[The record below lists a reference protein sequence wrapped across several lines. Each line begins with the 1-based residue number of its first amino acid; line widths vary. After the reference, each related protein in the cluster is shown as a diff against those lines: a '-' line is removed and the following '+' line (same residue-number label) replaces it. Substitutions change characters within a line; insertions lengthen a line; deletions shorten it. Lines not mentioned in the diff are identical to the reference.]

1 MKIGALFIML
11 LGPKKCYAPLLK
23 LSSALQTEI
32 SCSNMS
38 FITQYFSDSVAMHAL
53 LHDASATS
61 HRLPQPTQEI
71 TDFQLLTHEPRR
83 SDRTNRDSHTQR
95 SHIHGI
101 IMALEHTKVDVSQ
114 WRTMSKDMEVRKR
127 SGCKKVP
134 VGVFEAYVSLL
145 DFVVLQFGHVIF
157 IHWRLRHGLLEISK
171 ETIEKQYLSLVIKS
185 FDVFWDTWLRT
196 IHLMRHW

>member
-1 MKIGALFIML
+1 MLCSTMHRPRLIGYLSL
-11 LGPKKCYAPLLK
+11 L
-23 LSSALQTEI
+23 
-32 SCSNMS
+32 
-38 FITQYFSDSVAMHAL
+38 
-53 LHDASATS
+53 
-61 HRLPQPTQEI
+61 
-71 TDFQLLTHEPRR
+71 RR
-83 SDRTNRDSHTQR
+83 SPTSSCWRMNLGDLTGQTGIHTHIAHTHTQR

-157 IHWRLRHGLLEISK
+157 IHWRLSHGLLEISQ

-185 FDVFWDTWLRT
+185 FDVF
-196 IHLMRHW
+196 